1 MGNGLVPSSHVRK
14 HKAEV
19 KMSITIV
26 GVDFQRLLKM
36 SHGLINLS
44 HLRKQKAEVVVRQS
58 TIVVSCDGRPIQVST
73 SEYMPLCFQVSRK
86 RTDSTMPARC
96 RYRQWAEL
104 MRLTLGPPVDTCAH
118 CRGDFPRKSVAWG
131 PGRKK
136 LRALVRDRASIE
148 HFLRHQGLW
157 TEPGGRAEARPPP
170 CFRSITRLEPTPKP
184 SRSPP
189 PSRLARPPHGRALS
203 HSAALTT
210 PTTPR

>member
-1 MGNGLVPSSHVRK
+1 
-14 HKAEV
+14 
-19 KMSITIV
+19 
-26 GVDFQRLLKM
+26 
-36 SHGLINLS
+36 
-44 HLRKQKAEVVVRQS
+44 
-58 TIVVSCDGRPIQVST
+58 
-73 SEYMPLCFQVSRK
+73 
-86 RTDSTMPARC
+86 MPARC

-184 SRSPP
+184 SCSSRPSAPPQGRGLPAEGSLWDRLQVEGRGFNLACRYPIQVRPSPSLQ
-189 PSRLARPPHGRALS
+189 PSHLPRTRPA
-203 HSAALTT
+203 
-210 PTTPR
+210 